1 MTNHDL
7 FQIIR
12 RGDFST
18 FLKYIDEIELNALN
32 EYDQN
37 MLHEAIAYKKND
49 IANKLIDLG
58 INLDQQ
64 DYRGQTPLH
73 YIFDNSEFELA
84 KKMLANG
91 ASVDLKDKYGNIP
104 LWYAVFYA
112 KGKYE
117 LVELLMQ
124 YHSDPYLKN
133 NANRSPL
140 DFAEIKSKPQLIEIL
155 KKKY

>member
-1 MTNHDL
+1 
-7 FQIIR
+7 
-12 RGDFST
+12 
-18 FLKYIDEIELNALN
+18 
-32 EYDQN
+32 
-37 MLHEAIAYKKND
+37 
-49 IANKLIDLG
+49 
-58 INLDQQ
+58 
-64 DYRGQTPLH
+64 
-73 YIFDNSEFELA
+73 
-84 KKMLANG
+84 MLANG